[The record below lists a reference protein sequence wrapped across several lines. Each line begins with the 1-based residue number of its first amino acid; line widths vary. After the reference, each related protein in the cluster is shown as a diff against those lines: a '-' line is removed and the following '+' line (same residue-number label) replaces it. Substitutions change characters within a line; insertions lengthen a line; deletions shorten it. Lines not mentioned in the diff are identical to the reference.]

1 MDLEDNETAMDT
13 FDSQV
18 EELKGT
24 IESLEAQVAQ
34 NQTQMS
40 DMEARLEESKAQVK
54 PPSYTKLILLHWRRV
69 SIHNCIK
76 LDLLSGLCLG
86 NPVRG
91 GPVSELLVGDTVCHS

>member
-1 MDLEDNETAMDT
+1 MDLEDNETAMNS

-24 IESLEAQVAQ
+24 IESLESQLAQ

-54 PPSYTKLILLHWRRV
+54 PLSCMNFFILGHARYSFTNL
-69 SIHNCIK
+69 
-76 LDLLSGLCLG
+76 
-86 NPVRG
+86 
-91 GPVSELLVGDTVCHS
+91 